1 LLSKKERESR
11 ARYWMQVRLCLLEF
25 HSVTETEAD
34 KTLMKFMRDFPF
46 DSEEPEV
53 EILYHTTPFS
63 LACEITGKNL
73 SLKERSL
80 RYKQILDSTESN
92 AAMTETFSRTVKSS
106 LLDVFKESLG
116 FKLVAKRQ
124 RTESSSKSKS
134 KGGAVLE
141 PVPSYTSKKGGT
153 RSKPVG
159 AAAKAKPK
167 TRTPK
172 KAR

>member
-1 LLSKKERESR
+1 MLGKKERESR

-34 KTLMKFMRDFPF
+34 KALKKFLRDFPL

-92 AAMTETFSRTVKSS
+92 AAMTETFSRTLKGS
-106 LLDVFKESLG
+106 LLDVFKQRLG
-116 FKLVAKRQ
+116 FQRAAKPRKI
-124 RTESSSKSKS
+124 ESSSKSKS
-134 KGGAVLE
+134 RGRAVLE
-141 PVPSYTSKKGGT
+141 PVPGYTSEQRGIK
-153 RSKPVG
+153 RKP
-159 AAAKAKPK
+159 AAATNKAKPK
-167 TRTPK
+167 GRTPK
-172 KAR
+172 KTS